1 MIKNLENRSVLVKS
15 RLIAIDKEK
24 EGLVIEDT
32 ALDKLITHYKNLEY
46 DSIEEERRVTAA
58 LTKEDKSSNKG
69 IKKGTS
75 KYDEVFKTIFAE
87 YPNGLTMTMLRAR
100 TIDLTGVEIS
110 PATIY
115 NVIESAVR
123 YGKARKENKLYYW
136 NFEEE

>member
-24 EGLVIEDT
+24 EGLIIEDT
-32 ALDKLITHYKNLEY
+32 ALDNLIAHYKNLEY

-58 LTKEDKSSNKG
+58 FTKEKSSSKV

-75 KYDEVFKTIFAE
+75 KYDEVFKTIFE
-87 YPNGLTMTMLRAR
+87 EFKDGLNMTMLRKH
-100 TIDLTGVEIS
+100 TIDLTGVEVS

-123 YGKARKENKLYYW
+123 YSKAKKRK
-136 NFEEE
+136 